1 MKQSKR
7 IRRSVAEWRVVIAR
21 QAASGE
27 SAAAFCRRERIN
39 AQVFRRWQARLSE
52 KDLHAKSMEAVDTDS
67 QAASFIDL
75 GHLPADRPR
84 FEVRLE
90 LGGGMALSIAR
101 G

>member
-1 MKQSKR
+1 MKRSKR
-7 IRRSVAEWRVVIAR
+7 IRRSVAEWRALMAR
-21 QAASGE
+21 QAASGD
-27 SAAAFCRRERIN
+27 SAAAFCRSERIN
-39 AQVFRRWQARLSE
+39 AQVFRRWQTKLAERGTCAQSVKVLS
-52 KDLHAKSMEAVDTDS
+52 ADT

-90 LGGGMALSIAR
+90 LGGGLALSIAR